1 MSNERAKATGT
12 EIVPVTGGAMAPAT
26 NGAGDEAAKALASKG
41 GKAAAAKMTPE
52 QRSERARKAA
62 ESRWLKNAPR
72 ATHSG
77 LLDLAGHSI
86 ACVVLDDGRRV
97 LSQNSFV
104 QAIGRTGNVKTAARS
119 EDGVFFETPP
129 FLVADNLKPFVD
141 NHLSTSST
149 TPVIYRS
156 TGGGIGYGYEAS
168 LLPVVCRIY
177 LDARRAKKLHAS
189 QRRIADACEILLSAL
204 ANVGIDALVDE
215 ATGFQYSRT
224 RDALQ
229 KLLEQYVS
237 RELARWERT
246 FEADFYRHLYRLKG
260 WAFNPMSSKRTPQV
274 ARLTVDLTYDRI
286 HPDLLRE
293 LKQVRNEGNKPNSKL
308 HQWLTTGPNG
318 GHPRLKQHLEGV
330 VALMSV
336 ANNWEQF
343 REWVDRRYPKYNE
356 TMRLPFPDDDAAD
369 GQSNG

>member
-1 MSNERAKATGT
+1 MSDADDTGNES
-12 EIVPVTGGAMAPAT
+12 M
-26 NGAGDEAAKALASKG
+26 ASKG
-41 GKAAAAKMTPE
+41 GRAAAAKMTPE

-62 ESRWLKNAPR
+62 EGRWLKNAPQ

-77 LLDLAGHSI
+77 LLDLAGHTI

-97 LSQNSFV
+97 LNTASFI
-104 QAIGRTGNVKTAARS
+104 QAIGRTGKLSTATMPG
-119 EDGVFFETPP
+119 DGLSFKTPP
-129 FLVADNLKPFVD
+129 FLLADNLKPYVD
-141 NHLSTSST
+141 KHLKSASA
-149 TPVIYRS
+149 TPIAYRP
-156 TGGGIGYGYEAS
+156 TQGTVGYGYEAS

-177 LDARRAKKLHAS
+177 LDARREKALTSRQKH
-189 QRRIADACEILLSAL
+189 IAEACEILLSAL

-246 FEADFYRHLYRLKG
+246 FEPDFYRHLYRLKK
-260 WAFNPMSSKRTPQV
+260 WPFNPMSSKRTPQV

-293 LKQVRNEGNKPNSKL
+293 LKQVRSECNKPNSKL
-308 HQWLTTGPNG
+308 HRWLTTGPTG
-318 GHPRLKQHLEGV
+318 GHPRLKQHLEGII
-330 VALMSV
+330 ALMSV
-336 ANNWEQF
+336 AESWEQF
-343 REWVDRRYPKYNE
+343 EAWVNRRYPKYNE
-356 TMRLPFPDDDAAD
+356 TMMLPFPEEKEPEGD
-369 GQSNG
+369 QSED